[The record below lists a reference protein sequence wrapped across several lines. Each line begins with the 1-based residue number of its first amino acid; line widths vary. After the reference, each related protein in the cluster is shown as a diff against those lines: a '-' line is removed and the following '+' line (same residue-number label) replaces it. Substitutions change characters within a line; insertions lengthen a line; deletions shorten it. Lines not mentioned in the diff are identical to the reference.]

1 MNPLTGRKVL
11 LIAVSA
17 FGVIITANLALAFY
31 AVRSFPGLEV
41 RNSYVASQSFDAD
54 RRAQESLG
62 WSVAAGLRGDALVLA
77 FTDRAGHPVQVAS
90 LAATLGRAT
99 HVRDDVT
106 PAFTYGA
113 GEYVAP
119 VQLEPGNWNIRL
131 VASAPDG
138 TEFRQRVV
146 LHVRGG

>member
-1 MNPLTGRKVL
+1 MKPLTGRKVL

-17 FGVIITANLALAFY
+17 FGIIATANFALAFF

-41 RNSYVASQSFDAD
+41 RNSYVASQTFDAD
-54 RRAQESLG
+54 RRAQEALG
-62 WSVAAGLRGDALVLA
+62 WTVMAAQRGDELVLA
-77 FTDRAGHPVQVAS
+77 FTDRAGQPVRVAA

-119 VQLEPGNWNIRL
+119 MHLTPGNWNVRL